1 MMMMLK
7 NVSYV
12 NLSLYVLV
20 LAYILFINLNVD
32 HKMTFLRTL
41 MANPLFKV
49 IVLGVIAISAFEMF
63 KCCDFTLAILLTI
76 AFLNTTMILNK
87 NTVNEGFTSVYNRLR
102 ENFEDKEED
111 QDQDQD
117 AIVNK
122 LNKKQEEEDEEQA
135 QAEMEAKASE
145 EEEEEPKE
153 EEEAKKSE
161 EEEDEEDKEEF
172 LDFNG
177 NKAGS
182 CSPGLDSN
190 APFNPQPVNGDTFG
204 APY

>member
-1 MMMMLK
+1 MLK

-49 IVLGVIAISAFEMF
+49 IVLGAIAISAFEMF

-111 QDQDQD
+111 QD

-153 EEEAKKSE
+153 EEPKKSE

-204 APY
+204 API